1 MNPLLKRLIAAHR
14 APDREVRKEV
24 ARRMPDGTRLAQL
37 KKERL
42 AVKDRLFRQM
52 PDPA

>member
-14 APDREVRKEV
+14 ALDREIRKEVTRRLPDRE
-24 ARRMPDGTRLAQL
+24 RLAQL

-42 AVKDRLFRQM
+42 AVKDRLFRHM